1 MTSSFFDSQ
10 PAKSPDALS
19 TADRFQVER
28 DQYGRRMLPNAE
40 GKMVPWTG
48 VTTIARVLEDEY
60 NIYQWKLRQAAW
72 GQAHS
77 PHLIALAGA
86 AAKDDRKTL
95 NEVVEKSLEV
105 ASDHKADLGNALHN
119 ILARVD
125 AGMDVSE
132 VPEYFRPF
140 ILSYSA
146 ELNRHGWD
154 IIPEFIER
162 SIVCNR
168 YNIDGIGDRWVQ
180 RKSDGLITYMDIK
193 TGDDPGKYPHKPTI
207 QLALCANADAAIDHA
222 TGAQVPMPPVC
233 KDFALV
239 MHIDPTIGEAKL
251 LRCDDIMLG
260 WAAVRLAYETRK
272 WRQTEVVFHPY
283 ISEANWQPK
292 PTKPAAM
299 QAVGPNHDGLFPCEL
314 CNTPKCPTCDNCLSG
329 NCFAGARGLCQ
340 CQIVSQP
347 GQPEVWARPALTEH
361 PVPYATETEH
371 DRSYFGGNGH
381 AAPLSDPWAVINV
394 NAGVEP
400 IIQQVGAAIETLAAG
415 FTPPIDPET
424 EVEELLQAYKTK
436 PPLVDL
442 CKDLGITD
450 VKHHRRDLATL
461 IVKKRNEL
469 RAAGVKI
476 ESPKPNGGESTAT
489 PQPTIDPNTEA
500 VISDIRN
507 AASMDALRAIHG
519 RWTALYGPDS
529 WSGDVL
535 AAGHRR
541 MTELRTV
548 NH

>member
-10 PAKSPDALS
+10 PAKPPGALS

-28 DQYGRRMLPNAE
+28 DQWGRRMLPNAE

-95 NEVVEKSLEV
+95 NDVVEKSLEV

-125 AGMDVSE
+125 AGMSVED
-132 VPEYFRPF
+132 VPEYFQQF
-140 ILSYSA
+140 VLNYIV
-146 ELNRHGWD
+146 ELTRHGWEILPD
-154 IIPEFIER
+154 FIER
-162 SIVCNR
+162 SIVCKR

-180 RKSDGLITYMDIK
+180 RKSDGLIAYMDIK

-222 TGAQVPMPPVC
+222 TGSQVPMPPVC

-272 WRQTEVVFHPY
+272 WRQTEIVFHPY

-292 PTKPAAM
+292 PAISTTTWNLPAVDLCRECGAT
-299 QAVGPNHDGLFPCEL
+299 GSHDSYC
-314 CNTPKCPTCDNCLSG
+314 
-329 NCFAGARGLCQ
+329 
-340 CQIVSQP
+340 SQ
-347 GQPEVWARPALTEH
+347 GVNPE
-361 PVPYATETEH
+361 
-371 DRSYFGGNGH
+371 SNGH
-381 AAPLSDPWAVINV
+381 AAIPPAQMIPVGPEHV
-394 NAGVEP
+394 N
-400 IIQQVGAAIETLAAG
+400 

-424 EVEELLQAYKTK
+424 EIEELLKEHKTK
-436 PPLVDL
+436 PPLVEL
-442 CKDLGITD
+442 CTSLGITD
-450 VKHHRRDLATL
+450 IKHHRRDLATL

-476 ESPKPNGGESTAT
+476 ESPKLNGGESTAT
-489 PQPTIDPNTEA
+489 PQPISDLNTEA

-507 AASMDALRAIHG
+507 AQTMDDLRRIHG
-519 RWTALYGPDS
+519 RWTALRGPDS
-529 WSGDVL
+529 WSGEVL